1 MRNKPT
7 DIIFIF
13 STNLRRIRMQK
24 GFSQRELS
32 ARCNVDNADI
42 SRMEN
47 GDINITLRTLEQLA
61 NALDV
66 AILELLTCHHQQ

>member
-7 DIIFIF
+7 DIIGIF
-13 STNLRRIRMQK
+13 SSNLRRIRILK

-47 GDINITLRTLEQLA
+47 GDINITLKTLEQLA

-66 AILELLTCHHQQ
+66 GVLELLSNHHQ

>member
-7 DIIFIF
+7 DIIGIF
-13 STNLRRIRMQK
+13 STNLRRIRMLK

-47 GDINITLRTLEQLA
+47 GDINITLKTLEQLA

-66 AILELLTCHHQQ
+66 EILELLSNNHQ

>member
-1 MRNKPT
+1 MAPK
-7 DIIFIF
+7 DILKTFGN
-13 STNLRRIRMQK
+13 NLRSHRVSK

-47 GDINITLRTLEQLA
+47 GEINITLQTLNQLA
-61 NALDV
+61 EALD
-66 AILELLTCHHQQ
+66 ISPEDLLSVG